1 MGCAQNRKRT
11 GTMRP
16 SARVEP
22 VRNEQTRES
31 LAILN
36 LLAQGQRSIENG
48 RQKPL
53 KKAFA
58 DLTARTKN
66 LP

>member
-1 MGCAQNRKRT
+1 
-11 GTMRP
+11 MRP